1 MAVIQ
6 ENLTLI
12 HMNAEVGRKV
22 SMYFKTA
29 DVAGLR
35 IFYRED
41 AICRR
46 IRRLGDGQRF
56 RLWFHREIL
65 SRYNCNG
72 KPWQQPRTMTPP
84 GRELP
89 RPN

>member
-46 IRRLGDGQRF
+46 IRRLGDGGKDSACGSIARF
-56 RLWFHREIL
+56 CRGTTAMASHGSSRE
-65 SRYNCNG
+65 
-72 KPWQQPRTMTPP
+72 Q
-84 GRELP
+84 
-89 RPN
+89 